1 MSIENKKG
9 TRKKETGPEGVRL
22 YLRIHVM
29 PKLNMPLRGKAW
41 HWIVPVVFLAMLV
54 FAGFYYLA
62 AQTMDKL
69 KTKESEK
76 TNDEMWSKLEKDFT
90 VKNMPSFSRFSA
102 TSYDG
107 AGNDKNTPSKQPE
120 NHEKAKSTGLIIISL
135 GIVVVG
141 VIFFLAY
148 RFLIVPAMEGSNP
161 VIVQEEA
168 APTVVVEVVTP
179 VDIIVPETPLVE
191 TVATSSE
198 EVIETP
204 AVEIILPVQADADG
218 DGLSDA
224 AELYLGTN
232 PQLADSDGDGYDDLS
247 EILSGYDPTG
257 PGKLTDNRKL
267 GLYAPTEGT
276 IALLYPNTWE
286 VNTVS
291 PGATLF
297 SAPDESFIQIS
308 YEDSEMRYED
318 VLSWYK
324 TQFSDVDTLTSDR
337 FIDSNFGPGILSAD
351 GYIAYFLNAEGT
363 RIYVLSYIRSGETAP
378 YLEIFRMM
386 AVTLM
391 KK

>member
-1 MSIENKKG
+1 MNK
-9 TRKKETGPEGVRL
+9 
-22 YLRIHVM
+22 I
-29 PKLNMPLRGKAW
+29 
-41 HWIVPVVFLAMLV
+41 
-54 FAGFYYLA
+54 
-62 AQTMDKL
+62 

-107 AGNDKNTPSKQPE
+107 SGNDKSTFSKNHE
-120 NHEKAKSTGLIIISL
+120 NHDKAKSTGLIIIGS

-141 VIFFLAY
+141 VLFFLAY
-148 RFLIVPAMEGSNP
+148 RFLIVPAMKGSNQ
-161 VIVQEEA
+161 VVVQE
-168 APTVVVEVVTP
+168 TVASPIVAEVATP
-179 VDIIVPETPLVE
+179 VDIIVPETPVIE

-198 EVIETP
+198 EVAET
-204 AVEIILPVQADADG
+204 AVVEIVLPVPADADG

-232 PQLADSDGDGYDDLS
+232 PQSADSDGDGYDDLS

-257 PGKLTDNRKL
+257 PGKLSENRKL
-267 GLYAPTEGT
+267 ALYAPVDGT
-276 IALLYPNTWE
+276 YALLYPNAWE

-308 YEDSEMRYED
+308 YEDAEMRYD
-318 VLSWYK
+318 DILSWYK
-324 TQFSDVDTLTSDR
+324 TQFSGVGSLTVDR
-337 FIDSNFGPGILSAD
+337 FIDSNFGPGIFSAD
-351 GYIAYFLNAEGT
+351 GYIAYFLGEEGT